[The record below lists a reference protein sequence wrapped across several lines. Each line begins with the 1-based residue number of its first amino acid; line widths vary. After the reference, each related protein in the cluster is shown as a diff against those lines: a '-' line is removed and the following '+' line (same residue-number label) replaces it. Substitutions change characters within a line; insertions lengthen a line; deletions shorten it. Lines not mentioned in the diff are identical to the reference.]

1 MKYTLA
7 FDVYGTLI
15 NTSGVKASLNK
26 IVGDR
31 AGAFMEL
38 WRNKQLEYSFR
49 RGLMNSYVDFS
60 ICTREAMDYTA
71 SVLDI
76 ALKADEIGALLNAYK
91 VLPAFDDVADCLK
104 ALSNEGYPI
113 YAFSNGSAA
122 AVSAL
127 LHNSNIAGY
136 FNGVVS
142 VEEVKTFKPNP
153 VVYQF
158 FNQKTASTPATSWLI
173 SGNSFDCIGAL
184 NHGMHAAWVNR
195 SQHAVFDPWELQP
208 TATIAHLGQLL
219 QVLDAHKS
227 SV

>member
-15 NTSGVKASLNK
+15 NTSGVKASLHK
-26 IVGDR
+26 IVGDQ
-31 AGAFMEL
+31 AGAFMDL

-60 ICTREAMDYTA
+60 ICTQEAMEYTA
-71 SVLDI
+71 DVLD
-76 ALKADEIGALLNAYK
+76 LPLMADETDALLQAYK
-91 VLPAFDDVADCLK
+91 VLPAFDDVANCLK
-104 ALSNEGYPI
+104 ELSGEGYPI

-122 AVSAL
+122 AVRAL
-127 LHNSNIAGY
+127 LLHANILEY

-158 FNQKTASTPATSWLI
+158 FNQKTASIPAASWLI

-184 NHGMHAAWVNR
+184 NHGMHAAWIKR
-195 SQHAVFDPWELQP
+195 SEHAVFDPWELQP
-208 TATIAHLGQLL
+208 TATLEHLGQLS
-219 QVLDAHKS
+219 QVLNKHQN